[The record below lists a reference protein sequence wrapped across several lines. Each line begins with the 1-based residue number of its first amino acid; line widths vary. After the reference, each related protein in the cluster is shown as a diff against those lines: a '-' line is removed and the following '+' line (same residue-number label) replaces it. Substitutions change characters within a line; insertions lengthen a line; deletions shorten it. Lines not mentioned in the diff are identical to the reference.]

1 MTKPML
7 KQCLHREATF
17 RDATANGR
25 RNTARGLR
33 TALRAAGTGGL
44 VSFLWRI
51 LCREEKAQSSIPP
64 ARLQAVL
71 GAPGMRDHERPA
83 APAIANQKRAFQ
95 SA

>member
-7 KQCLHREATF
+7 KQCLHREASF

-25 RNTARGLR
+25 RNMAPGRP
-33 TALRAAGTGGL
+33 AVRAGGTGGP

-51 LCREEKAQSSIPP
+51 LNREEAAQSFIPP

-71 GAPGMRDHERPA
+71 GATGMRDHEPSR
-83 APAIANQKRAFQ
+83 RR
-95 SA
+95 

>member
-7 KQCLHREATF
+7 KQCLHREASF

-25 RNTARGLR
+25 RNMASGLR
-33 TALRAAGTGGL
+33 TAVLAGGTGGP

-51 LCREEKAQSSIPP
+51 LNREETAQSFIPP

-71 GAPGMRDHERPA
+71 GATGMRDHEPSR
-83 APAIANQKRAFQ
+83 RR
-95 SA
+95 